1 MEKKIILLAI
11 AIALI
16 HSVAVFYNWYWR
28 FLWIDVPMHF
38 LGGVLAA
45 IIFIWLCEKFPGH
58 FNLSRNFFITALAV
72 LSFTALVGVL
82 WEFSEFVYDVI
93 ISSRGWG
100 ALAGQGARD
109 MIEDLFFD
117 LLGGLAVVVARRLR
131 YNNGHSHD
139 E

>member
-1 MEKKIILLAI
+1 MEKKIILFTI
-11 AIALI
+11 AIVLI

-28 FLWIDVPMHF
+28 SLWIDIPMHF

-45 IIFIWLCEKFPGH
+45 LIFIWLCEKFPGH
-58 FNLSRNFFITALAV
+58 FDLSRNFFATALAV
-72 LSFTALVGVL
+72 HGFAALIGVL

-100 ALAGQGARD
+100 ALAGQGVRD
-109 MIEDLFFD
+109 MIGDLFFD
-117 LLGGLAVVVARRLR
+117 LLGGVDVVLGRRLR
-131 YNNGHSHD
+131 DNNGYPDD

>member
-45 IIFIWLCEKFPGH
+45 IIFIWLCEKLPGH

>member
-45 IIFIWLCEKFPGH
+45 IIFIWLCEKLPGH
-58 FNLSRNFFITALAV
+58 FGLSRNFFITALAV